1 MDLFSNQATRRLSAG
16 VDEVG
21 RGPLAGPV
29 VAGAVVLGENCPI
42 DGLRDSKRLSPRR
55 REALAEEIKQRAFA
69 WGLGEASVEEIDRLN
84 ILRASHL
91 AMQRAVAAMDVEPD
105 IILVDGHLLPDF
117 AVPALAVVKGDGRI
131 REISAGSILAK
142 VARDALMC
150 ELDVQLPQYGFA
162 RHKGYPTPQ
171 HLAALAA
178 HGPCHAHRRSFA
190 PVREAEQA
198 CDAPRQVGLPVGTA
212 T

>member
-29 VAGAVVLGENCPI
+29 VAGAVVLGENCRI

-198 CDAPRQVGLPVGTA
+198 CDVPRQVGLPVGTA

>member
-29 VAGAVVLGENCPI
+29 VAGAVVLGENCSI

-117 AVPALAVVKGDGRI
+117 AVPALAVVKGDERI

-150 ELDVQLPQYGFA
+150 ELDVRLPQYGFA

-190 PVREAEQA
+190 PVREAEQV
-198 CDAPRQVGLPVGTA
+198 CDAPLQVSLPVGTA